1 MSTRPPEPTV
11 AEVLAWMR
19 ERPPFSWADTIR
31 DIEYAVS
38 EIKDEARRTR
48 RRARATARRPSR

>member
-1 MSTRPPEPTV
+1 MPARFHEPT
-11 AEVLAWMR
+11 ATEVLGWIR

-31 DIEYAVS
+31 DIQYAVS

-48 RRARATARRPSR
+48 RRARAQATFASR

>member
-1 MSTRPPEPTV
+1 MSTRSPEPTV

-48 RRARATARRPSR
+48 RRTRA

>member
-1 MSTRPPEPTV
+1 MSTRSPEPTV

-48 RRARATARRPSR
+48 RRTRGAARLASR

>member
-1 MSTRPPEPTV
+1 MSTRSPEPTV

-48 RRARATARRPSR
+48 RRTRAATRLASR

>member
-1 MSTRPPEPTV
+1 MSTRSPEPTV

-48 RRARATARRPSR
+48 RRTRAAARLASR

>member
-11 AEVLAWMR
+11 ADVLAWMR

-38 EIKDEARRTR
+38 EIKDEGGRTR
-48 RRARATARRPSR
+48 RRARVKAAAANR

>member
-1 MSTRPPEPTV
+1 MSTRPLEPTV
-11 AEVLAWMR
+11 ADVLAWMR

-48 RRARATARRPSR
+48 RRARVKALATNL